1 MNELLGE
8 SEDTPWWEDYKV
20 WAHDLRLTVEL
31 EQNRRFPFGQ
41 PSIDSLAETSREM
54 GDRFGTYLNFQCQS
68 IKSKLMDL
76 EYKGTG
82 RVRLAEYYS
91 GAATGLWNFHES
103 VDYLRALGA
112 LDESNPSH
120 PSVII
125 SNLILSPSNC
135 VNTSNYY
142 SVCCLNE
149 CEGLMSTLEQAIGAP
164 TAKPEQIAGVIAGLP
179 SETMDSPGLLQA
191 LQMQRL
197 EEIAAQHGGS
207 VPLHGRLFA
216 QWMHHMY
223 PRECPYP
230 HLADTT
236 NPISPDEW
244 IKKVGNNEASDEEM
258 QRYSMKQVNFEESA
272 PTLASAAIEELP
284 WLAVEELVVSP
295 ERIPQPRHF
304 GRLGALPVAGLLA
317 LVAASAL
324 RSTRASGGAAKG
336 IMQPMARAESYFV

>member
-1 MNELLGE
+1 MEEELTEEFVIWGE
-8 SEDTPWWEDYKV
+8 LRMWV
-20 WAHDLRLTVEL
+20 RDLRRTIEF
-31 EQNRRFPFGQ
+31 EESRRIPFGQ
-41 PSIDSLAETSREM
+41 PGSFHALAGFAREL
-54 GDRFGTYLNFQCQS
+54 GHRFGAFQNVECQQL
-68 IKSKLMDL
+68 KNQLMDL
-76 EYKGTG
+76 EYRGTG
-82 RVRLAEYYS
+82 RVRLAEFYS
-91 GAATGLWNFHES
+91 GASDEEWTFTES

-112 LDESNPSH
+112 LDESKPSQ

-125 SNLILSPSNC
+125 PNFLMSPTNC
-135 VNTSNYY
+135 VTPSSFY

-149 CEGLMSTLEQAIGAP
+149 CESLMSTIERAIGGP
-164 TAKPEQIAGVIAGLP
+164 TARPAQIADIVSHMSSDTVDA
-179 SETMDSPGLLQA
+179 PGLLQA

-336 IMQPMARAESYFV
+336 NVQPMARAESCFV

>member
-112 LDESNPSH
+112 LDDSNPSH

-125 SNLILSPSNC
+125 PNLVLSPSNC
-135 VNTSNYY
+135 VNTSMYY

-164 TAKPEQIAGVIAGLP
+164 TATSEQIAGIVAGLP
-179 SETMDSPGLLQA
+179 ADTVDVPRLIKPTQL
-191 LQMQRL
+191 QRL
-197 EEIAAQHGGS
+197 DEIAAHHGGS

-223 PRECPYP
+223 PRECPFP
-230 HLADTT
+230 HVSNTT

-244 IKKVGNNEASDEEM
+244 IENGGNDEATDDEMELYTKM
-258 QRYSMKQVNFEESA
+258 HENSEERAAS
-272 PTLASAAIEELP
+272 LAQTANIDELP
-284 WLAVEELVVSP
+284 WIAVEELVVSP
-295 ERIPQPRHF
+295 NTLDQPRWF
-304 GRLGALPVAGLLA
+304 AAVTASQAAGFLALLA
-317 LVAASAL
+317 VTAMRTKQSSCPERTHKVHSAPRAYLV
-324 RSTRASGGAAKG
+324 
-336 IMQPMARAESYFV
+336 